1 MIMMNAIE
9 GKFLFFLGESF
20 GFGFGFG
27 FGLVFGFDVE
37 AKSKQA

>member
-20 GFGFGFG
+20 GFGFG
-27 FGLVFGFDVE
+27 LVFGFDVE

>member
-9 GKFLFFLGESF
+9 GKFCFFFGESF

-27 FGLVFGFDVE
+27 FDLE
-37 AKSKQA
+37 AKSMQA